1 MLFCHVESV
10 LGKSRVQTQLPCK
23 LVQIIIRLISLLITW
38 QYCELSQI
46 SLERQKL
53 NKDDQVSLKHYGS
66 YILENI

>member
-23 LVQIIIRLISLLITW
+23 LVQIIIRLTSLLVTW

-53 NKDDQVSLKHYGS
+53 KDDQVSLKHCGN